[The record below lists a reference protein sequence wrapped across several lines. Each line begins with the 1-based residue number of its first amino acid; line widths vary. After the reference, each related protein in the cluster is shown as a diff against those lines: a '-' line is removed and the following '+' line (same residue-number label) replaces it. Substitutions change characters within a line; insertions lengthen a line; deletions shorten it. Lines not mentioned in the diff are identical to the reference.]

1 MSAVVIVGA
10 QWGDEGKGKIVD
22 IYMEVADMVV
32 RYAGGPNAGHTLVV
46 GDEKVIVRLLPSGI
60 LRDGTRCV
68 LGQGMVID
76 PGVLIGEIDE
86 LGRRGYKGLEAR
98 LSISD
103 RAHLIL
109 PYHILIDGLREES
122 ARADKAIGTTKK
134 GIGPAY
140 EDKVRRT
147 GVRAGELRDLD
158 RLAARVESSLEA
170 WAPVAAALGGKLPS
184 VKEVVEPLEEPARR
198 IVPMLDNTSM
208 LVERAIR
215 DGARVMFEG
224 AQGTLLDVD
233 HGTYPFVTSSSAVS
247 GGAAIG
253 AGIGPNRIDTVIGI
267 TKAYTTRVGGGP
279 FPTELDDAD
288 GRHLREAG
296 AEFGSVT
303 GRPRRTGW
311 LDLPG
316 LRYAARV
323 NGLDGLALTKL
334 DVLTG
339 LERIKVCVAYDTPNG
354 RVEDLPIDLLDDP
367 QACRPVYEE
376 LQGWTEPLEA
386 ARTLDE
392 LPKAARAYVRY
403 LEEGAGVPVYL
414 VSVGPRRR
422 ETIMLHNPFFGR
434 AAAP

>member
-1 MSAVVIVGA
+1 
-10 QWGDEGKGKIVD
+10 
-22 IYMEVADMVV
+22 
-32 RYAGGPNAGHTLVV
+32 
-46 GDEKVIVRLLPSGI
+46 
-60 LRDGTRCV
+60 
-68 LGQGMVID
+68 
-76 PGVLIGEIDE
+76 
-86 LGRRGYKGLEAR
+86 
-98 LSISD
+98 
-103 RAHLIL
+103 
-109 PYHILIDGLREES
+109 
-122 ARADKAIGTTKK
+122 
-134 GIGPAY
+134 
-140 EDKVRRT
+140 
-147 GVRAGELRDLD
+147 
-158 RLAARVESSLEA
+158 
-170 WAPVAAALGGKLPS
+170 
-184 VKEVVEPLEEPARR
+184 
-198 IVPMLDNTSM
+198 
-208 LVERAIR
+208 
-215 DGARVMFEG
+215 MFEG

-367 QACRPVYEE
+367 RGVPPGVRGAPGLERAPGSGPHAGRAAQGGARLRPLSGGGCRGARVSGERGPAPARDHHAAQPVLRARGRALRAIRAGVTSRLEYAFQADAAGVCRDRRLSRSSLPGRCRW
-376 LQGWTEPLEA
+376 LRAPAPACALPLLRA
-386 ARTLDE
+386 RGRRSARLRAPAKSARCGIARTLPACSSTAT
-392 LPKAARAYVRY
+392 LSRVATR
-403 LEEGAGVPVYL
+403 GSGI
-414 VSVGPRRR
+414 PRRLR
-422 ETIMLHNPFFGR
+422 SRRRALPSARRPVMRRPACWRAGR
-434 AAAP
+434 CSPRTSQRTPSGASSRR